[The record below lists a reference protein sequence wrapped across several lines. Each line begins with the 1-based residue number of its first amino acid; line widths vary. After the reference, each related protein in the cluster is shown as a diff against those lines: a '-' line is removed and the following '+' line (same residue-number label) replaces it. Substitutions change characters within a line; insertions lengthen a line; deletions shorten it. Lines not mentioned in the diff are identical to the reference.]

1 MPCFLTECN
10 RQEEAT
16 RFGMA
21 MGGLYAY
28 HYVVDTLVIRP
39 SVNFL
44 IRKKMLSED
53 KKDKTRESLYKNA
66 AVGVFHMFGWY
77 IGWSESWF
85 MNKEEYFKDYPYHL
99 NETQRWYT
107 MIYLAFWFQS
117 IDFMLNLTN
126 NHYTV
131 KRKDNAEMLVHHFVT
146 ITLMTFTYFMDLTRA
161 GLCILMIHDVNDLI
175 LETGKVFVY
184 LQWETVANIL
194 FGIFALVWFAVRWFF
209 YSYNILHGAYVF
221 AYRDIIA
228 PIQEAGSFH
237 GVDASVW
244 YWAWVIWFGFLCML
258 LVLHVYWGVLI
269 VKMIIRVLGDG
280 NVEKDIRSDSESEQD
295 DTEDDE
301 TEDED
306 KNSMALVETSVEA
319 CELRRRHASTV
330 APHKR

>member
-1 MPCFLTECN
+1 MPCFLTECD

-21 MGGLYAY
+21 VNGLYAY
-28 HYVVDTLVIRP
+28 HFVVDSLIIRP

-44 IRKKMLSED
+44 IRTKMLPED
-53 KKDKTRESLYKNA
+53 KRDKMRESLYKNA
-66 AVGVFHMFGWY
+66 A
-77 IGWSESWF
+77 
-85 MNKEEYFKDYPYHL
+85 
-99 NETQRWYT
+99 
-107 MIYLAFWFQS
+107 S

-126 NHYTV
+126 THYTV

-146 ITLMTFTYFMDLTRA
+146 IALMTFTYFMDLTRA

-194 FGIFALVWFAVRWFF
+194 FGVFALVWFAVRWFF

-221 AYRDIIA
+221 AYRDIIT
-228 PIQEAGSFH
+228 PIQVAGSFH

-244 YWAWVIWFGFLCML
+244 YWAWVLWFGFLCML
-258 LVLHVYWGVLI
+258 LILHIYWGVLI
-269 VKMIIRVLGDG
+269 VKMVIRVVADG

-295 DTEDDE
+295 ETEEDGTEDDE
-301 TEDED
+301 AEESMTLL
-306 KNSMALVETSVEA
+306 KTPNSV
-319 CELRRRHASTV
+319 CQLRCRHV
-330 APHKR
+330 L